1 MVQNLFALGGFLLLL
16 LADFMAAKGTLKPA
30 GPVKAAGYCLIGLS
44 FGLLAAVPPP
54 SPGTARPIERVFLI
68 PGIAIALASLYLLVR
83 TVFLDFRKE
92 RAASGNSSGSLVT
105 SGSYGLCRHP
115 GFWWFSLLV
124 LDLAAL
130 RGFGGFLLS
139 AILLILLDFVLI
151 LVQDVYLFPKIFDGY
166 DDYKKSVP
174 FLFPRKRATRCGG
187 E

>member
-1 MVQNLFALGGFLLLL
+1 MVQNLCALAGFLLLL
-16 LADFMAAKGTLKPA
+16 LADFMSAGGTVRPT

-44 FGLLAAVPPP
+44 LGLLAAAPPP
-54 SPGTARPIERVFLI
+54 SPDTARPIERVFLI
-68 PGIAIALASLYLLVR
+68 PGIAIALGSLYLLVR
-83 TVFLDFRKE
+83 AVFLDFPKE
-92 RAASGNSSGSLVT
+92 RTTAGSTSASLVT

-115 GFWWFSLLV
+115 GFWWFSLLA